1 MARLSVVV
9 PVYNVEDCL
18 PWCLDSLEVQTLS
31 DIEILCVND
40 GSTDGSRSVLA
51 SYADRD
57 ARIRVIDKPNGGLSS
72 ARNAGIDAATAPYV
86 SFLDSDDRYTS
97 NACERIVAAL
107 DETGADVL
115 TFGANPY
122 PAEDG
127 YPWLEHVLS
136 PRDVVYDAFS
146 MDLVLKES
154 SLPFSWR
161 TACRTDFLRESGIAF
176 EQDLRFGEDQ
186 VFAFAVYPRS
196 SKTALISD
204 KLYDYR
210 VSRPGSLMDRLRAT
224 PGKRLMEHVTIAGAI
239 FADWQQAGFLHEH
252 AAGMAFWL
260 CTFVLYDA
268 LDLAPASADEIFA
281 LTGQMLAP
289 YRELLDAA
297 RADMPQAV
305 SALIDAAFNANTL
318 KGAAHRER
326 LMFAFDR
333 YRYGRKRAAG
343 RAAKRLLRGAHGN

>member
-40 GSTDGSRSVLA
+40 GSTDGSRDVLA
-51 SYADRD
+51 SYVGRD
-57 ARIRVIDKPNGGLSS
+57 PRIRIIDKPNGGLSS
-72 ARNAGIDAATAPYV
+72 ARNAGIEAATAPYV

-107 DETGADVL
+107 NETGADVL

-122 PAEDG
+122 PPEDG
-127 YPWLEHVLS
+127 YPWLEQVLS
-136 PRDVVYDAFS
+136 PRDVVYDSFT
-146 MDLVLKES
+146 MDLILKES

-161 TACRTDFLRESGIAF
+161 TACRTDFLRTSGVF
-176 EQDLRFGEDQ
+176 FDEGLRFGEDQ

-196 SKTALISD
+196 RKTALISD

-224 PGKRLMEHVTIAGAI
+224 PGKRLMEHMTIAGAI
-239 FADWQQAGFLHEH
+239 FADWQRAGFLQEH
-252 AAGMAFWL
+252 AAEMAYWL
-260 CTFVLYDA
+260 GTFVLYDA
-268 LDLAPASADEIFA
+268 LDQAPASADDIFA
-281 LTGQMLAP
+281 ATGQMLKP
-289 YRELLDAA
+289 YRNVLDAA

-305 SALIDAAFNANTL
+305 LGLLDAAFDANTL

-326 LMFAFDR
+326 LMFAFDC

-343 RAAKRLLRGAHGN
+343 RAAKRLLRGANGN